1 MPETKTV
8 QLLTPIEHHG
18 VTITHVGLKEPTGGL
33 YARLGDPRVA
43 VRQKDGGYWVEQPDI
58 IKAYLD
64 KLIDHQDGA
73 VLLGLMSMPDVMMLK
88 EELFNFFAVAEGTII
103 ARRAAGSSS
112 TSGS

>member
-1 MPETKTV
+1 MPETKTL
-8 QLLTPIEHHG
+8 QLMVPIEHHG
-18 VTITHVGLKEPTGGL
+18 QTLTHVALREPSGGL

-43 VRQKDGGYWVEQPDI
+43 VRTKEGGYWVEQPEV

-88 EELFNFFAVAEGTII
+88 EELFGFFAAAEGTII

-112 TSGS
+112 T

>member
-8 QLLTPIEHHG
+8 QLLAPIEHHNA
-18 VTITHVGLKEPTGGL
+18 TITELRLREPSGGL

-43 VRQKDGGYWVEQPDI
+43 VRTKEGGYWVEQPDV

-64 KLIDHQDGA
+64 KLVDHQDGA
-73 VLLGLMSMPDVMMLK
+73 VLLGLMGMPDVMMLK
-88 EELFNFFAVAEGTII
+88 EELFGFFAAAEGTII

-112 TSGS
+112 TSKS